1 MRHLPGPAPAERS
14 IVNSFPVEVAEIC
27 RHALIGPVSQVGYFR
42 HYSEYDRRQNLTLAI
57 NVLEYHG
64 KSTDLSLL
72 RRFATDPAL
81 GTSAIAAVR
90 TIEERL
96 AST

>member
-1 MRHLPGPAPAERS
+1 MGK
-14 IVNSFPVEVAEIC
+14 VVADSSVSGARIPPTSGSGTV
-27 RHALIGPVSQVGYFR
+27 ALN
-42 HYSEYDRRQNLTLAI
+42 D
-57 NVLEYHG
+57 G
-64 KSTDLSLL
+64 KSTDLWLL

-90 TIEERL
+90 MIEERM